1 MDVAVPEDT
10 GQDPALEVEQCTC
23 PPGYRGPSCQV
34 SPGPHTPVQPAP
46 SMVLPGSSTFSSF
59 HLPKP
64 TPAPPPSGRCPEWGL
79 LRKPLPLPSSCPQ
92 DCDTGY
98 TRMPSG
104 LYLGTCE
111 RCSCHGHT
119 EVCEPETGACQV
131 SPTTLTTPGICSPG
145 GPSLNH
151 TLSFRIASTTQLAL
165 GVSSASRDTTGT
177 PSKGHHRTASHAHAM
192 EPPLLASTFN
202 ACLSLPFPEMST
214 APSTEEVFASSQAL
228 WKDSG

>member
-34 SPGPHTPVQPAP
+34 SPGPHPPVQPAP
-46 SMVLPGSSTFSSF
+46 SLALPGPSSF
-59 HLPKP
+59 SCPHLPRP
-64 TPAPPPSGRCPEWGL
+64 TPAPPPSGPCPEWAL
-79 LRKPLPLPSSCPQ
+79 LKKTLPLPSSCPQ

-98 TRMPSG
+98 TRTPSG

-131 SPTTLTTPGICSPG
+131 SPTPLPSYPGDLWPLGAQPQPTLCPC
-145 GPSLNH
+145 
-151 TLSFRIASTTQLAL
+151 RAASTTRRAL
-165 GVSSASRDTTGT
+165 GVSSASRGTMGT
-177 PSKGHHRTASHAHAM
+177 PSGGRQRTASHAHAM
-192 EPPLLASTFN
+192 EPLLLAS
-202 ACLSLPFPEMST
+202 ASSPCLYLPFPE
-214 APSTEEVFASSQAL
+214 
-228 WKDSG
+228 